1 VVWVGGIVI
10 YRFEV
15 KGKIGAIMP
24 SHRVHTYMDWQLFN
38 RSYRKLHRAIDK
50 PYLVFGRKHRMFF
63 HDFPSAVGV
72 ARIYFPG
79 NFQAQ
84 EAAMFHVHLDNLC
97 SQDRFFKRR
106 LEILA
111 DSYYRNKRKS
121 GKKRKKAKRSV
132 RRPKEINDF
141 LAFCN
146 KAKQAQDLIVQI
158 KSLG

>member
-1 VVWVGGIVI
+1 
-10 YRFEV
+10 
-15 KGKIGAIMP
+15 
-24 SHRVHTYMDWQLFN
+24 MDWQLFG
-38 RSYRKLHRAIDK
+38 RSYWKLHRAIDK
-50 PYLVFGRKHRMFF
+50 PYLVFGRRHRMFF

-79 NFQAQ
+79 NFQAE

-97 SQDRFFKRR
+97 SQDLFFKGH

-111 DSYYRNKRKS
+111 NSYYRNKRKS

-132 RRPKEINDF
+132 RRPKEVNDF

-158 KSLG
+158 ESLG